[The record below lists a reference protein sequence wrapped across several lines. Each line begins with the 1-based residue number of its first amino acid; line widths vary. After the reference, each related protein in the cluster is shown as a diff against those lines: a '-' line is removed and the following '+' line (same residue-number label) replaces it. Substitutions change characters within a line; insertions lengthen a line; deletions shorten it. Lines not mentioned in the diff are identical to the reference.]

1 MTLIGG
7 AWFRYTRYSYEEVFS
22 LLISR
27 AGRTNV
33 SVIHASPAQGRR
45 ITIRYQRDGHDEERV
60 AVILGRSSDWYRYR
74 LNVFAEFEGIQWV
87 VAGTHDSCLGVPVWS
102 VEEERLYQPYETC
115 IPFSDLLAN
124 PRLTHTEFGH
134 KLLFGGMMC
143 GLSEARQVAA
153 QVLKRSARFKLE
165 RDVKKF
171 THRRR
176 GRQLRISAEA
186 PTV

>member
-1 MTLIGG
+1 MTLIGDE
-7 AWFRYTRYSYEEVFS
+7 WFRYTRYSYEEVFS

-27 AGRTNV
+27 SRRTRV
-33 SVIHASPAQGRR
+33 AVVHAAPHQGRR

-60 AVILGRSSDWYRYR
+60 AVVLGRSSDWYKYR

-102 VEEERLYQPYETC
+102 VEEEKLYEPYQTSV
-115 IPFSDLLAN
+115 PFSELLTN
-124 PRLTHTEFGH
+124 PRFRHTEFGH

-153 QVLKRSARFKLE
+153 KALKRSALFQME
-165 RDVKKF
+165 RDVRRS

-176 GRQLRISAEA
+176 GRQLRISESPATA
-186 PTV
+186 